1 MIIIFL
7 KKTYTSQQAELFR
20 GSNAANIVEK
30 HSKLCK
36 VHSVWY
42 SAEYHKGLTAEEPT
56 QSTCRQGE

>member
-36 VHSVWY
+36 VHSV
-42 SAEYHKGLTAEEPT
+42 
-56 QSTCRQGE
+56 